1 MPTKTPARKTHVLL
15 LITLILTMLLAA
27 CQGSA
32 DESVAAYAPAAEA
45 DRSDSYDT
53 GGAVSDVAVANQV
66 AAQTQT
72 RLIIRTGDLRL
83 VVVDTEASMAAIR
96 ALVEAR
102 DGWVVESQVQQAG
115 EAKSGQVTIRVPAG
129 SFDDTMQAIKDLA
142 SEVSSEVVSGQ
153 DVTEEYVDLTAR
165 LANLEATADR
175 VRSFLDDAKT
185 VEDALAINAE
195 LSRLEGEIESL
206 KGRIQYLENS
216 AAFSSITVHMVP
228 DALAQPIEIGGWR
241 PAGIARDALE
251 ALISALQVLGTILIW
266 TVIVLLPLVMLVL
279 LPVLL
284 IVYLIQRRRRRT
296 AATPAGPDTPAG

>member
-1 MPTKTPARKTHVLL
+1 MSTKIPARKIHLL
-15 LITLILTMLLAA
+15 LLTTLLLTLLLAA

-32 DESVAAYAPAAEA
+32 DESVAAYAPGAEA
-45 DRSDSYDT
+45 VRSENYDT
-53 GGAVSDVAVANQV
+53 GGAVSDVAVANQA

-83 VVVDTEASMAAIR
+83 VVTDTEASMAAIR
-96 ALVEAR
+96 ALVEAQE
-102 DGWVVESQVQQAG
+102 GWVVESQVQQAG
-115 EAKSGQVTIRVPAG
+115 EAKSGQISIRVPAG
-129 SFDDTMQAIKDLA
+129 SFDATMQAIKELA

-165 LANLEATADR
+165 LDNLEATADR
-175 VRSFLDDAKT
+175 VRSFLDDATT

-216 AAFSSITVHMVP
+216 AAFSSITVYMVP

-241 PAGIARDALE
+241 PAGIVRDALQ

-266 TVIVLLPLVMLVL
+266 TVIVLLPLALLVL

-284 IVYLIQRRRRRT
+284 IVYLIQRRRRRRRAP
-296 AATPAGPDTPAG
+296 AAPETPAG